1 MAHSYPPPDARFPYG
16 VLGWLRPRQDDGAP
30 AFPLVSTVFDGTS
43 QINDFTSRL
52 LLGTDNYIRVNPQL
66 DQTFSMDDC
75 SAIPGMLAE
84 TERFMATDEW
94 RLQSARINELFGN

>member
-1 MAHSYPPPDARFPYG
+1 MAAVTREHVRSRIAEPATAPDPGR
-16 VLGWLRPRQDDGAP
+16 R
-30 AFPLVSTVFDGTS
+30 SIVFDGPN

-52 LLGTDNYIRVNPQL
+52 MLGTDKYIRVNPQL

-75 SAIPGMLAE
+75 GAIPAILAA

-94 RLQSARINELFGN
+94 RLQSTRINELFGD